1 MNFVVFHSCNRG
13 DCGMFTIKYDECL
26 IEGRDVR
33 YWVIHGRMQ
42 LFREWLTCYLWA
54 HARRKLAGEY
64 KSDEEQDID

>member
-1 MNFVVFHSCNRG
+1 
-13 DCGMFTIKYDECL
+13 MFTIKFAECL

-54 HARRKLAGEY
+54 HAKRKFAGAY
-64 KSDEEQDID
+64 KSDDEPDMD